1 MHYVLLGINAD
12 QLRTIF
18 VTFFPYKLAGFCT
31 KNFQFFLP
39 NFRPSKN
46 HCAGMSSRNVMQIF
60 PLCWHINH
68 DKWSHFYSICKSSE
82 AMNGIEIFFFEHC
95 LKKWKI
101 TYNWMI
107 YSICKSKSFCS
118 FIALRDPSVQRG
130 HTYFEEKLLHQLTQG
145 TQDLKW
151 PWSLVFLWK
160 YCL

>member
-1 MHYVLLGINAD
+1 
-12 QLRTIF
+12 
-18 VTFFPYKLAGFCT
+18 
-31 KNFQFFLP
+31 
-39 NFRPSKN
+39 
-46 HCAGMSSRNVMQIF
+46 MQIF

-118 FIALRDPSVQRG
+118 FIALRGPSVQWG
-130 HTYFEEKLLHQLTQG
+130 HILRKNFCTNWLKALRIWSDPEREKMFHSKLGQKEKVIFMLSCICRITSLLCWLKFEHMSLLY
-145 TQDLKW
+145 KW
-151 PWSLVFLWK
+151 PNFSAIV
-160 YCL
+160 